1 MKGHFRGDSCE
12 QSAGD
17 CQGHLGAEKAALC
30 GPKAAF
36 MRSPEAIPAGLPADV
51 MDECVE
57 DLAEAVVAMLLS
69 QAAIE
74 PDEDEHASGH
84 LRKV

>member
-12 QSAGD
+12 QSAGE

-36 MRSPEAIPAGLPADV
+36 MRSPEAILAGLPAHV
-51 MDECVE
+51 MDELVD

-69 QAAIE
+69 QAANE
-74 PDEDEHASGH
+74 SDEENDASSD
-84 LRKV
+84 LRKI

>member
-1 MKGHFRGDSCE
+1 VEEVAPAGGFRRRR
-12 QSAGD
+12 SASTSD
-17 CQGHLGAEKAALC
+17 VTEIL
-30 GPKAAF
+30 
-36 MRSPEAIPAGLPADV
+36 AGLPADV

-74 PDEDEHASGH
+74 PDEDEHASGN
-84 LRKV
+84 LREV

>member
-12 QSAGD
+12 QSAGE

-36 MRSPEAIPAGLPADV
+36 IGAPGAILAGLPADV

-69 QAAIE
+69 QGTTE
-74 PDEDEHASGH
+74 PDEHEHESGD
-84 LRKV
+84 LREI

>member
-12 QSAGD
+12 QSAGE

-30 GPKAAF
+30 GFKAAF
-36 MRSPEAIPAGLPADV
+36 MRSPEAILAGLPADV

-74 PDEDEHASGH
+74 PDDDEHESGD